1 MENRIVY
8 ERGSVIVNAFGTDLW
23 SSALRISRA
32 STYALLAAVQ
42 LSDSPSAPPIPCSQL
57 AQLGDMPER
66 FLLQVLRNLVNE
78 GLLKSTRG
86 VDGGYR
92 LAKPLTQ
99 ITMLDIVEAID
110 GPVQPELPQ
119 IAGLTPQSQ
128 KKLAEV
134 LSDVAADAKK
144 RLAAVTLA
152 QLKPASNTSTN
163 GGKVRRTG

>member
-1 MENRIVY
+1 M
-8 ERGSVIVNAFGTDLW
+8 
-23 SSALRISRA
+23 RISRA

-42 LSDSPSAPPIPCSQL
+42 LSDSPAAPPIPCSQL

-92 LAKPLTQ
+92 LAKPLSQ

-119 IAGLTPQSQ
+119 INGLAPQSQ

-134 LSDVAADAKK
+134 LTDVASDAKK

-152 QLKPASNTSTN
+152 QLKPAANPAAASNKS
-163 GGKVRRTG
+163 RRTG

>member
-1 MENRIVY
+1 M
-8 ERGSVIVNAFGTDLW
+8 
-23 SSALRISRA
+23 RISRA

-42 LSDSPSAPPIPCSQL
+42 LNESASSPPIPCSQL

-78 GLLKSTRG
+78 GILKSTRG

-92 LAKPLTQ
+92 LAKPLAQ
-99 ITMLDIVEAID
+99 ITMLDVVEAID

-119 IAGLTPQSQ
+119 INGLTPQSQ

-134 LSDVAADAKK
+134 LGDVAADAKK

-152 QLKPASNTSTN
+152 QLKPAPNPAAN
-163 GGKVRRTG
+163 GSKVRRTG